1 MYDGISLFF
10 MEKVKMRDNAFRKEI
25 AKGII
30 AAMFYD
36 IYNFAAST
44 CLRMRFALRAGRKSF

>member
-1 MYDGISLFF
+1 
-10 MEKVKMRDNAFRKEI
+10 MRDNAFRKEI

-36 IYNFAAST
+36 IYNF
-44 CLRMRFALRAGRKSF
+44 CRKHIACE